1 MHFGEEAWRTFERG
15 CEREWLVTN
24 GLGGFACGTLI
35 GANTRRYHGLLTA
48 ALKPPTRRFLLVAK
62 IDERIIS
69 GGTYYNLGT
78 NHTAG
83 GVTDEGYTHLQ
94 RVVVDPFPEF
104 TYACAQLLVRKMV
117 FMPHGRNATVIMYHV
132 FNGGPNA
139 RLVLVPM
146 VNYRDYHGNTY
157 RGEMEFN
164 QEPVSLGV
172 MVSGREGLPPIVIR
186 SGEGEYLASGDWFYG
201 MHYPMEAQR
210 GLNPWEDHFMPG
222 RFEVEIPAGKETA
235 FAVVVSAGEGPA
247 PEAAEVLL
255 DEEKARLRELQ
266 EQAAIGDAMAGLLV
280 RAADSFLVKRAETGI
295 TSIVAGYPWFTD
307 WGRDTMIAL
316 PGLTLVTRRY
326 EKAREILTF
335 FGEYVLEGLLPNLF
349 PDDGGEPL
357 YNTVDA
363 ALWYVQAVYKYVA
376 YTGDGAFFV
385 ETALP
390 VLNNIIGH
398 YVKGTRFGIRMDD
411 DGLIEAGSPGFQL
424 TWMDA
429 KVDELVVTPRY
440 GKAVEINALWY
451 NAVCILEDLCKR
463 FGRDFSFTGLRERI
477 HGGFSA
483 FLHPEGYL
491 YDVLGAEG
499 RDASVRPNQIFAV
512 SLPYSPLSREHAL
525 AVVNRV
531 GNELY
536 TTYGLRSLSPRDHA
550 YKGRYSGDMKSRDE
564 AYHQGTVWSWLIGP
578 FATAYRRVNGYS
590 AESRERVRAM
600 LLPFADHLADHGV
613 GYISE
618 IFDGDKPHWPKG
630 CFAQAWGVAEVLR
643 AYVEEV
649 LTGDNGGEN
658 HITGRCCASTPQF
671 GLGGKA
677 IGGH

>member
-1 MHFGEEAWRTFERG
+1 MHFGEEAWRTYERG

-62 IDERIIS
+62 IDEHINS
-69 GGTYYNLGT
+69 GGTFYNLGT

-83 GVTDEGYTHLQ
+83 GVTDAGYTHLQ

-104 TYACAQLLVRKMV
+104 TYACAQILVRKLV
-117 FMPHGRNATVIMYHV
+117 FMPHGRNAAVIMYRV
-132 FNGGPNA
+132 FNGGPHA
-139 RLVLVPM
+139 RLTLVPL

-157 RGEMEFN
+157 KGQTEFS
-164 QEPVSLGV
+164 QQPVASGV
-172 MVSGREGLPPIVIR
+172 MVPGREGLPPVILR
-186 SGEGEYLASGDWFYG
+186 SGAGKYLASEDWFYG
-201 MHYPMEAQR
+201 MYYPVEAER

-222 RFEVEIPAGKETA
+222 RFEMEIPAGKETA
-235 FAVVVSAGEGPA
+235 FAVVVSAGEGP
-247 PEAAEVLL
+247 PLEAAGALL
-255 DEEKARLRELQ
+255 QQEKTRLRELQ
-266 EQAAIGDAMAGLLV
+266 ETAGAGDGMADLLV
-280 RAADSFLVKRAETGI
+280 RAADGFLVKRAEAGT
-295 TSIVAGYPWFTD
+295 TSVIAGYPWFTD

-335 FGEYVLEGLLPNLF
+335 FGAYVLEGLLPNLF

-363 ALWYVQAVYKYVA
+363 GLWYIQAVYKYVT

-390 VLNNIIGH
+390 VVNTIVNH
-398 YVKGTRFGIRMDD
+398 YVKGTRFGIRMDG
-411 DGLIEAGSPGFQL
+411 DGLIEAGSPGLQL

-429 KVDELVVTPRY
+429 KVGEHVVTPRH

-451 NAVCILEDLCKR
+451 NAVCAYEDLCQK
-463 FGRDFSFTGLRERI
+463 FGLEFPFVGLREQI
-477 HGGFSA
+477 HRGFSA
-483 FLHPEGYL
+483 FRHPQGYL
-491 YDVLGAEG
+491 YDVLGKEG
-499 RDASVRPNQIFAV
+499 RDASVRPNQILAV
-512 SLPYSPLSREHAL
+512 SLPYSPLNREESL

-531 GNELY
+531 GAELY
-536 TTYGLRSLSPRDHA
+536 ATYGLRSLSPRDHA
-550 YKGRYSGDMKSRDE
+550 YKGRYTGGVKDRDE

-578 FATAYRRVNGYS
+578 FATAYRRAHGYS
-590 AESRERVRAM
+590 TASGERVRAM

-613 GYISE
+613 GYVSE
-618 IFDGDKPHWPKG
+618 IFDGDKPHHPRG

-649 LTGDNGGEN
+649 IAGDNGAEKGM
-658 HITGRCCASTPQF
+658 I
-671 GLGGKA
+671 LK
-677 IGGH
+677 